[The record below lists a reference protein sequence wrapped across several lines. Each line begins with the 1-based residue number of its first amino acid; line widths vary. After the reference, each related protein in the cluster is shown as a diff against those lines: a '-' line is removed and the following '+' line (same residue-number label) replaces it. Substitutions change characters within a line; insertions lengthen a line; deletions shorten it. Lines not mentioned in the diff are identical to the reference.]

1 MNFLKILEQ
10 VCSEIILEKKKKNE
24 VLSFADLISKKR
36 APIHKP
42 TQNIRPKKG
51 GGYKRQEF
59 KNMD

>member
-1 MNFLKILEQ
+1 MDFLAVLEQ
-10 VCSEIILEKKKKNE
+10 ICTEVLLEKKKKNHVPSVAE
-24 VLSFADLISKKR
+24 LVSKRR

-59 KNMD
+59 KNID